1 MPSASRVK
9 RSRAAFDEE
18 DAEDRTAHASSSK
31 GAHLLRKKAR
41 VSDADTS
48 RSSGRLRHNGQPNSD
63 DDDEI
68 EEEEVED
75 EIEEEE
81 VEDEI
86 EEDDN
91 DVMRDTEAPPTPPPA
106 TQYETM
112 RDAGFQHLWHLD
124 EDDMRATQRLKSR
137 QLPEQIGDNVAAL
150 NAVIESITCYNF
162 MCHTRLHCDL
172 GPLLN
177 FIVGEN
183 GSGKSAILTAIT
195 LCLGGK
201 ASSTN
206 RGASLRSFIKEG
218 QDHASLVVKIK
229 NQGSD
234 AYKPDLFGESI
245 IVERNFNRSGSSG
258 FKLKSATGRVV
269 TTKKSDVDDVVE
281 YYCLQ
286 VDNPLNVLSQ
296 DNARQ
301 FLNSASPTTKYKY
314 FLQGTQL
321 EQLDNDLQLFAE
333 LMEAN
338 ENKLVEYEETVTYL
352 KDKFEKA
359 RAIKEA
365 CDKNEELRRKSRLYV
380 QQLSWAQVAEQET
393 ILEEKEN
400 AIEAAESEI
409 ARLQQE
415 AEAKTEVL
423 AARDEKI
430 QQAEQAADAI
440 TQEEASFEEKHAEAD
455 AKFRAAKGEIE
466 ELHVQERELRSQAKQ
481 AKHSVDDKKEKIKEE
496 ERQLEEVNGG
506 AAAEAERAVD
516 EAKKA
521 QEDADNNLND
531 HKDAEP
537 SLREEMIK
545 AEEQVAEA
553 SKLVEQK
560 RKEVNAAEGR
570 LRQLSQSRIDSLAGY
585 EPHMAQLLKN
595 IENDRGFQDQPI
607 GPLGLHIKLKKPD
620 WTFILEKVL
629 NDPLNGFI
637 VTNPHDQKRLIEHMR
652 RLRMDKNAIYIS
664 KPGFS
669 LNALREP
676 DAGFETIL
684 RVLDIDDPRVRDQLV
699 LVARIE
705 QIVLMPRA
713 ADVWATLGDRGA
725 PPGVASILALHDTD
739 RNAFMR
745 FQPKGSNNLQSTAEG
760 VYNGASRMKSDSE
773 TQISVQKRQH
783 EQLQMDL
790 KELNQS
796 MRLTQQHAQKCSLA
810 VTQHKRQEKALDRQ
824 VRAAGVALSD
834 AQSAL
839 DAFDGVDARLQALRE
854 NLVEAE
860 RNYEHY
866 GRQYAEIAVLKE
878 EKNKI
883 VSTLKAELR
892 AAKEEWEDY
901 KARKGKAMDKLQR
914 YKDLRHI
921 ALTEKNSAI
930 EHIDIAKIEKQDAE
944 GARDEQKELV
954 HEFITNAQKYNPER
968 VIIPEGETYDT
979 IEKKF
984 TALKLQLKRMR
995 DSLGGTEEEINNRI
1009 IQAAEEYN
1017 AASRNQQNLGSLMVE
1032 LKQALSKRLDKW
1044 RAFQRLISAQS
1055 RANFQYLLSERG
1067 FRGKLL
1073 LDHANKKL
1081 EIRVEPDET
1090 RNNVSGRNTKTLSGG
1105 EKSFSSICLLL
1116 AIWDAMGSPLR
1127 CLDEFDV
1134 FMDNVNRAISTN
1146 MLVEAARRSVGK
1158 QFILITPNAIEGRAK
1173 VAEDVKIIR

>member
-1 MPSASRVK
+1 MPSATRVK
-9 RSRAAFDEE
+9 RSRSTYDGENE
-18 DAEDRTAHASSSK
+18 DVDDHDAHASSSR
-31 GAHLLRKKAR
+31 ASASRKKAR
-41 VSDADTS
+41 VSDAA
-48 RSSGRLRHNGQPNSD
+48 D
-63 DDDEI
+63 DDDEA
-68 EEEEVED
+68 EDEDD
-75 EIEEEE
+75 EIE
-81 VEDEI
+81 D
-86 EEDDN
+86 DDN
-91 DVMRDTEAPPTPPPA
+91 EVMRDTEAPPTPPPA

-112 RDAGFQHLWHLD
+112 RDAGFQHLRHPD
-124 EDDMRATQRLKSR
+124 EDDMRATQRLKIR
-137 QLPEQIGDNVAAL
+137 QQPEQMGDNVAAF
-150 NAVIESITCYNF
+150 NAVIESITCFNF

-229 NQGSD
+229 NQGTD

-245 IVERNFNRSGSSG
+245 IVERNFNRAGSSG

-269 TTKKSDVDDVVE
+269 TTKKADVDDVVE

-301 FLNSASPTTKYKY
+301 FLNSASPSTKYKY

-352 KDKFEKA
+352 KDKFDKA
-359 RAIKEA
+359 RAVKEA
-365 CDKNEELRRKSRLYV
+365 SDKNAELHRKSNLYV
-380 QQLSWAQVAEQET
+380 KQLAWAQVEEQEVM
-393 ILEEKEN
+393 LEEKEN
-400 AIEAAESEI
+400 AITAAEGEI
-409 ARLQQE
+409 VRLQQE
-415 AEAKTEVL
+415 ADEKADAL
-423 AARDEKI
+423 ARHDEKI
-430 QQAEQAADAI
+430 QQAEQALDNI
-440 TQEEASFEEKHAEAD
+440 TQEEASFDKKHAEAKD
-455 AKFRAAKGEIE
+455 KFQAARDEVE
-466 ELHVQERELRSQAKQ
+466 QLHVQEREVQEQRKQ
-481 AKHSVDDKKEKIKEE
+481 ALHTVDDMKAKIQEE

-516 EAKKA
+516 EARQA
-521 QEDADNNLND
+521 Q
-531 HKDAEP
+531 KDANDELQNHREAEP
-537 SLREEMIK
+537 EMRERLVE
-545 AEEQVAEA
+545 AEQKVAEA
-553 SKLVEQK
+553 SKLVDQK

-570 LRQLSQSRIDSLAGY
+570 LRQLSQSRIDPLAGY
-585 EPHMAQLLKN
+585 EKQMTQLLKN
-595 IENDRGFQDQPI
+595 ISNDGGFQDQPI
-607 GPLGLHIKLKKPD
+607 GPLGLHIKLKKTD
-620 WTFILEKVL
+620 WTLILEKVL

-637 VTNPHDQKRLIEHMR
+637 VTNPHDQKRLTSHLK
-652 RLRMDKNAIYIS
+652 RLRMDRTPIYIS

-669 LNALREP
+669 LNALKEP

-684 RVLDIDDPRVRDQLV
+684 RILDIDEPRVRDQLV
-699 LVARIE
+699 LVSRIE

-725 PPGVASILALHDTD
+725 PPSVATILALHDTD

-760 VYNGASRMKSDSE
+760 VYNGTSRMKSDSE
-773 TQISVQKRQH
+773 TQISVQKRQL

-790 KELNQS
+790 RELEQS
-796 MRLTQQHAQKCSLA
+796 KRRLQQQAQKCSLD
-810 VTQHKRQEKALDRQ
+810 VTAHKKKETELDRKH
-824 VRAAGVALSD
+824 RNTGVALDD

-839 DAFDGVDARLQALRE
+839 DAFDGVDMRLQALRQHLE
-854 NLVEAE
+854 EAA
-860 RNYEHY
+860 RNHEYYE
-866 GRQYAEIAVLKE
+866 RQYAEIAVLKE
-878 EKNKI
+878 EKNKAASAI
-883 VSTLKAELR
+883 KADLR
-892 AAKEEWEDY
+892 AVREEVATHKSRKE
-901 KARKGKAMDKLQR
+901 KAASKLER
-914 YKDLRHI
+914 YKDSRLI
-921 ALTEKNSAI
+921 ALTEKNNAI
-930 EHIDIAKIEKQDAE
+930 EGIDIAKIEKQDAE
-944 GARDEQKELV
+944 GARD
-954 HEFITNAQKYNPER
+954 AQKQTVQEFAEAAQAAYGDR
-968 VIIPEGETYDT
+968 VTIPEGETYDML
-979 IEKKF
+979 ERKF
-984 TALKLQLKRMR
+984 EALKIQLKRLR
-995 DSLGGTEEEINNRI
+995 DSLGGTAEEINNRM
-1009 IQAAEEYN
+1009 IQAAEEYQ
-1017 AASRNQQNLGSLMVE
+1017 AASRNQENLGSLMVE
-1032 LKQALSKRLDKW
+1032 LKKALSKRLDKW

-1090 RNNVSGRNTKTLSGG
+1090 RKNVSGRNTKTLSGG

-1173 VAEDVKIIR
+1173 VAKDVKIIRLSDPRQTTLVDH

>member
-1 MPSASRVK
+1 MRPHNNRQQAS
-9 RSRAAFDEE
+9 D
-18 DAEDRTAHASSSK
+18 
-31 GAHLLRKKAR
+31 
-41 VSDADTS
+41 
-48 RSSGRLRHNGQPNSD
+48 D

-68 EEEEVED
+68 EDEEGAIV
-75 EIEEEE
+75 
-81 VEDEI
+81 
-86 EEDDN
+86 EDDN
-91 DVMRDTEAPPTPPPA
+91 EVMRDTEAPPTPPPA

-112 RDAGFQHLWHLD
+112 RDAGFQHLRHLD
-124 EDDMRATQRLKSR
+124 EDDLRATQRLKSR
-137 QLPEQIGDNVAAL
+137 QHPEQMGDNVAAL
-150 NAVIESITCYNF
+150 NAVIESITCFNF
-162 MCHTRLHCDL
+162 MCHPRLHCDL

-245 IVERNFNRSGSSG
+245 IVERNFNRAGSSG

-269 TTKKSDVDDVVE
+269 STKKSDVDDVVE

-359 RAIKEA
+359 RTVKEA

-380 QQLSWAQVAEQET
+380 QQLTWAQVAEQET
-393 ILEEKEN
+393 ILQEKEN
-400 AIEAAESEI
+400 VITAAEDEI
-409 ARLQQE
+409 VRLQQE
-415 AEAKTEVL
+415 ADASTEVL

-430 QQAEQAADAI
+430 QQAEQALQDI
-440 TQEEASFEEKHAEAD
+440 TQEEATFDEKRTEAESKYRK
-455 AKFRAAKGEIE
+455 AKNEIE
-466 ELHVQERELRSQAKQ
+466 EKHVQERELKMQMNQAKQ
-481 AKHSVDDKKEKIKEE
+481 TVDDKRAKIQEE

-506 AAAEAERAVD
+506 AAAEAERAVE
-516 EAKKA
+516 EARQA
-521 QEDADNNLND
+521 QTDAETGLRE
-531 HKDAEP
+531 HQDAEP
-537 SLREEMIK
+537 KLHEEMVE
-545 AEEQVAEA
+545 AEEHVTEA
-553 SKLVEQK
+553 SKLVDQK
-560 RKEVNAAEGR
+560 RKEVNAAEVR
-570 LRQLSQSRIDSLAGY
+570 LRHLSQSRMDPLAGY
-585 EPHMAQLLKN
+585 EPQMGQLLKN
-595 IENDRGFQDQPI
+595 ISNDRGFQDQPI
-607 GPLGLHIKLKKPD
+607 GPLGLHMKLKKPD

-637 VTNPHDQKRLIEHMR
+637 VTNPHDQKRLIDHMR

-713 ADVWATLGDRGA
+713 AEVWATLGDRGA
-725 PPGVASILALHDTD
+725 PPGVASILALHDSD

-745 FQPKGSNNLQSTAEG
+745 FQPKGSHNLQSTAEG

-773 TQISVQKRQH
+773 TQISVQKRQL

-790 KELNQS
+790 GELDQS
-796 MRLTQQHAQKCSLA
+796 KRRCQQHAQKCALA
-810 VTQHKRQEKALDRQ
+810 LTQHKKREKELDRQ
-824 VRAAGVALSD
+824 VRLAGVALDD
-834 AQSAL
+834 AQGAL

-854 NLVEAE
+854 NLTEAE

-878 EKNKI
+878 EMNKV
-883 VSTLKAELR
+883 VSTLKGELR
-892 AAKEEWEDY
+892 AAKVELADY
-901 KARKGKAMDKLQR
+901 RSRQGKATDKLQR
-914 YKDLRHI
+914 YKEARRL
-921 ALTEKNSAI
+921 ALTEKNNAI
-930 EHIDIAKIEKQDAE
+930 ERIEMAKMERQDAE
-944 GARDEQKELV
+944 RLRDEQKETV
-954 HEFITNAQKYNPER
+954 RDFITQAQKYNPER
-968 VIIPEGETYDT
+968 VIIPEGESYET

-984 TALKLQLKRMR
+984 TALKQQLKRLR
-995 DSLGGTEEEINNRI
+995 ESLGGTEEEINNRMVL
-1009 IQAAEEYN
+1009 AAEEYN
-1017 AASRNQQNLGSLMVE
+1017 AASRNQQNLGSLMGE

-1090 RNNVSGRNTKTLSGG
+1090 RKNVSGRNTKTLSGG

-1158 QFILITPNAIEGRAK
+1158 QFILITPNAIEGRARIDK
-1173 VAEDVKIIR
+1173 DVKIIR

>member
-9 RSRAAFDEE
+9 RSRAAYDDDDADEP
-18 DAEDRTAHASSSK
+18 TAHAGSSK
-31 GAHLLRKKAR
+31 GSASRKKAR

-48 RSSGRLRHNGQPNSD
+48 RSSGRPRHGRQPSSD

-68 EEEEVED
+68 ED
-75 EIEEEE
+75 EEEE
-81 VEDEI
+81 VE
-86 EEDDN
+86 EDDN
-91 DVMRDTEAPPTPPPA
+91 EVMRDTEAPPTPPPA

-112 RDAGFQHLWHLD
+112 RDAGFQHLRHLD
-124 EDDMRATQRLKSR
+124 EDDLRATQRLKSR
-137 QLPEQIGDNVAAL
+137 QHPEQMGDNVAAL
-150 NAVIESITCYNF
+150 NAVIESITCFNF
-162 MCHTRLHCDL
+162 MCHSRLHCDL

-258 FKLKSATGRVV
+258 FKLKSATGRVI

-352 KDKFEKA
+352 KDKYEKA
-359 RAIKEA
+359 RTVKEA

-380 QQLSWAQVAEQET
+380 QQLTWAQVAEQET
-393 ILEEKEN
+393 ILQEKEN
-400 AIEAAESEI
+400 AIEAAKNEI
-409 ARLQQE
+409 VSLQQD
-415 AEAKTEVL
+415 ADVQAEVL
-423 AARDEKI
+423 AAHDEKI
-430 QQAEQAADAI
+430 QQAEQALEDI
-440 TQEEASFEEKHAEAD
+440 TQEEASFDEKRIEAESKYRK
-455 AKFRAAKGEIE
+455 AKDEIE
-466 ELHVQERELRSQAKQ
+466 EKHVQERELKMQMNQAKQ
-481 AKHSVDDKKEKIKEE
+481 TVDDKKAKIDEEKKKV
-496 ERQLEEVNGG
+496 EEVNGG
-506 AAAEAERAVD
+506 AAAEAERAVE
-516 EAKKA
+516 EARQA
-521 QEDADNNLND
+521 QNDAETELRE
-531 HKDAEP
+531 HRDAEP
-537 SLREEMIK
+537 KLREEMVE
-545 AEEQVAEA
+545 AEEHVAEA

-570 LRQLSQSRIDSLAGY
+570 LRHLSQSRMDSLAGY
-585 EPHMAQLLKN
+585 EPQMAQLLKN
-595 IENDRGFQDQPI
+595 ISNDRGFQDQPI
-607 GPLGLHIKLKKPD
+607 GPLGLHMKLKKPD

-637 VTNPHDQKRLIEHMR
+637 VTNPHDQKRLIDHMR

-713 ADVWATLGDRGA
+713 AEVWATLGDRGA
-725 PPGVASILALHDTD
+725 PPGVASILAIHDTD

-745 FQPKGSNNLQSTAEG
+745 FQPKGSHNLQSTAEG
-760 VYNGASRMKSDSE
+760 R
-773 TQISVQKRQH
+773 TKRQL

-790 KELNQS
+790 GELDGS
-796 MRLTQQHAQKCSLA
+796 KRRCQQHAQKCALA
-810 VTQHKRQEKALDRQ
+810 LTQHKKREKELDRQ
-824 VRAAGVALSD
+824 LRLAGVALDD
-834 AQSAL
+834 AQGAL

-854 NLVEAE
+854 NLGEAE

-866 GRQYAEIAVLKE
+866 GSQYAEIAVLKE
-878 EKNKI
+878 EMNKV
-883 VSTLKAELR
+883 VSALKGELR
-892 AAKEEWEDY
+892 TAKVELADY
-901 KARKGKAMDKLQR
+901 RSRQAKATDKLQR
-914 YKDLRHI
+914 YKDSRHL
-921 ALTEKNSAI
+921 ALTEKNNAI
-930 EHIDIAKIEKQDAE
+930 ERIEMAKIEKQDAE
-944 GARDEQKELV
+944 RFRDEQDGV
-954 HEFITNAQKYNPER
+954 VQDFITQAQKYNPER
-968 VIIPEGETYDT
+968 VIIPEGETYET

-984 TALKLQLKRMR
+984 TALKQQLKRLR
-995 DSLGGTEEEINNRI
+995 DSLGGTEEEINNRMVL
-1009 IQAAEEYN
+1009 AAEEYN
-1017 AASRNQQNLGSLMVE
+1017 AASRNQQNLGSLMGE

-1090 RNNVSGRNTKTLSGG
+1090 RKNVSGRNTKTLSGG

-1173 VAEDVKIIR
+1173 VAKDVKIIRLSDPRQTTLVDH

>member
-1 MPSASRVK
+1 MPSATRVK
-9 RSRAAFDEE
+9 RSRSTYDGE
-18 DAEDRTAHASSSK
+18 DVDDDAAHASSSR
-31 GAHLLRKKAR
+31 ASASRKKAR
-41 VSDADTS
+41 VSDAGTS
-48 RSSGRLRHNGQPNSD
+48 RSSRQPHHGRSQSASD
-63 DDDEI
+63 DDG
-68 EEEEVED
+68 EVED
-75 EIEEEE
+75 
-81 VEDEI
+81 V
-86 EEDDN
+86 EEDIEN
-91 DVMRDTEAPPTPPPA
+91 DDDGAMRDTEAPPTPPPA

-112 RDAGFQHLWHLD
+112 RDAGFEHLRHLD
-124 EDDMRATQRLKSR
+124 EDDMRATQRLKNR
-137 QLPEQIGDNVAAL
+137 NQPEQMGNNVAAL
-150 NAVIESITCYNF
+150 NAVIESITCFNF

-229 NQGSD
+229 NQGTD

-245 IVERNFNRSGSSG
+245 VVERNFNRAGSSG
-258 FKLKSATGRVV
+258 FKLKSATGRVI
-269 TTKKSDVDDVVE
+269 TTKKADVDDVVE

-301 FLNSASPTTKYKY
+301 FLNSASPSTKYKY

-338 ENKLVEYEETVTYL
+338 ENKLVEYEETVAYL

-359 RAIKEA
+359 RAVKEV
-365 CDKNEELRRKSRLYV
+365 CDQNEELNRKSRLYV
-380 QQLSWAQVAEQET
+380 QQLTWAQVAEQEV
-393 ILEEKEN
+393 ILKEKDI
-400 AIEAAESEI
+400 AITAADQEI
-409 ARLQQE
+409 VRLQQE
-415 AEAKTEVL
+415 ADEKAEALTRHD
-423 AARDEKI
+423 AKI
-430 QQAEQAADAI
+430 QQAEQALEDV
-440 TQEEASFEEKHAEAD
+440 TQEEGSFDEKRTEAQAKYRTAKDEVETLHAQE
-455 AKFRAAKGEIE
+455 RA
-466 ELHVQERELRSQAKQ
+466 VQEQRKQ
-481 AKHSVDDKKEKIKEE
+481 ATQAVDNMKAKIQEE

-516 EAKKA
+516 EANKA
-521 QEDADNNLND
+521 QRNADDELKT
-531 HKDAEP
+531 HKEAE
-537 SLREEMIK
+537 SKLRDDMVE
-545 AEEQVAEA
+545 AEHQVEQA
-553 SKLVEQK
+553 SKLVDQK

-570 LRQLSQSRIDSLAGY
+570 LRHLSQSRIDPLAGY
-585 EPHMAQLLKN
+585 EPQMAQLLRSIN
-595 IENDRGFQDQPI
+595 NDGGFQDQPI
-607 GPLGLHIKLKKPD
+607 GPIGLHIKLKKPD
-620 WTFILEKVL
+620 WTLILEKVL

-637 VTNPHDQKRLIEHMR
+637 VTNPQDQKRLTSHLKR
-652 RLRMDKNAIYIS
+652 FRMDRTPIYIS

-684 RVLDIDDPRVRDQLV
+684 RVVDIDEPRVRDQLV

-713 ADVWATLGDRGA
+713 ADVWATLGDKGA
-725 PPGVASILALHDTD
+725 PPSVTSILALHDTD

-745 FQPKGSNNLQSTAEG
+745 FQPKGNNNLQSTAEG
-760 VYNGASRMKSDSE
+760 VHDGNSRMKSDSE
-773 TQISVQKRQH
+773 TQINVQRRQL

-790 KELNQS
+790 GELEQS
-796 MRLTQQHAQKCSLA
+796 KRLSQQQAQKCALA
-810 VTQHKRQEKALDRQ
+810 MTAHRRRETELDRQ
-824 VRAAGVALSD
+824 LRQAGVALTD

-839 DAFDGVDARLQALRE
+839 DAFDGVDTRLQALRE
-854 NLVEAE
+854 HLEEAK
-860 RNYEHY
+860 RSHHFYE
-866 GRQYAEIAVLKE
+866 RQYAEITVLKE

-883 VSTLKAELR
+883 VSTLRGELR
-892 AAKEEWEDY
+892 IAKEELSDY
-901 KARKGKAMDKLQR
+901 TNRKAKAADKLQR
-914 YKDLRHI
+914 YKDSRHI
-921 ALTEKNSAI
+921 VLTEKNNAI
-930 EHIDIAKIEKQDAE
+930 EGIDMAKYEKQDAE
-944 GARDEQKELV
+944 RQRDAQKETV
-954 HEFITNAQKYNPER
+954 EDFIKEAYELTPSR
-968 VIIPEGETYDT
+968 VIVPEGETYDSL
-979 IEKKF
+979 EKKF
-984 TALKLQLKRMR
+984 TAVKLQLKRLN
-995 DSLGGTEEEINNRI
+995 DSLGGTTEEINNRLV
-1009 IQAAEEYN
+1009 QAGEEYH
-1017 AASRNQQNLGSLMVE
+1017 AASRNQENLASLMVE
-1032 LKQALSKRLDKW
+1032 LKKALGKRLDKW

-1090 RNNVSGRNTKTLSGG
+1090 RKNVSGRNTKTLSGG

-1173 VAEDVKIIR
+1173 VDKDVKIIR

>member
-9 RSRAAFDEE
+9 RSRTAYDDEDVE
-18 DAEDRTAHASSSK
+18 DPTAHASSSR
-31 GAHLLRKKAR
+31 GSASRKKAR
-41 VSDADTS
+41 VSDVDTS
-48 RSSGRLRHNGQPNSD
+48 RSSGRSRHTRQPASD
-63 DDDEI
+63 DDGEMES
-68 EEEEVED
+68 EEEE
-75 EIEEEE
+75 I
-81 VEDEI
+81 
-86 EEDDN
+86 EDDDN
-91 DVMRDTEAPPTPPPA
+91 EAMRDTEAPPTPLPA

-112 RDAGFQHLWHLD
+112 RDAGFQHLQHLD
-124 EDDMRATQRLKSR
+124 EDDLRATQRLKSR
-137 QLPEQIGDNVAAL
+137 QDPEQMGDNVAAF
-150 NAVIESITCYNF
+150 NAVIESITCFNF
-162 MCHTRLHCDL
+162 MCHTRLHCVL

-245 IVERNFNRSGSSG
+245 IVERNFNRAGSSG

-333 LMEAN
+333 MMEAN
-338 ENKLVEYEETVTYL
+338 ENRLVEYEETVAYL
-352 KDKFEKA
+352 KDKYEKA
-359 RAIKEA
+359 RIVKEA

-380 QQLSWAQVAEQET
+380 QQLTWAQVAEQES

-409 ARLQQE
+409 LRLQQE
-415 AEAKTEVL
+415 ADVRTEAL
-423 AARDEKI
+423 AAHDEKI
-430 QQAEQAADAI
+430 QQAEQAVDDI
-440 TQEEASFEEKHAEAD
+440 TQEEASFDEKRTEAD
-455 AKFRAAKGEIE
+455 SKYHTAKGELAT
-466 ELHVQERELRSQAKQ
+466 LHVQERELRSQTTQAKQTVDDKQ
-481 AKHSVDDKKEKIKEE
+481 AKIQEE
-496 ERQLEEVNGG
+496 ERQLKEVNGG
-506 AAAEAERAVD
+506 AAAEAERALD
-516 EAKKA
+516 DAKKA
-521 QEDADNNLND
+521 EQEVENTLRD
-531 HKDAEP
+531 HREAKP
-537 SLREEMIK
+537 KLQEEMVE

-560 RKEVNAAEGR
+560 RKEVHAAEGR
-570 LRQLSQSRIDSLAGY
+570 LRQLSQSRMDSLAGY
-585 EPHMAQLLKN
+585 EPQMAQLLKN
-595 IENDRGFQDQPI
+595 ISNDRGFQDQPI
-607 GPLGLHIKLKKPD
+607 GPLGLHIKLKKTD

-637 VTNPHDQKRLIEHMR
+637 VTNPHDQKRLNDHMR

-745 FQPKGSNNLQSTAEG
+745 FQPKASNNLQSTAEG

-773 TQISVQKRQH
+773 TQISVQKRQV

-790 KELNQS
+790 AELDQS
-796 MRLTQQHAQKCSLA
+796 KRRLQTHAQKCA
-810 VTQHKRQEKALDRQ
+810 VALTQHKKREDKLDQQYRL
-824 VRAAGVALSD
+824 AGVARDD

-854 NLVEAE
+854 NLLEAR

-878 EKNKI
+878 EKNKV
-883 VSTLKAELR
+883 VSTLKGEFT
-892 AAKEEWEDY
+892 AAKEELAEHQARRK
-901 KARKGKAMDKLQR
+901 KATDKVER
-914 YKDLRHI
+914 YNDLRLI

-930 EHIDIAKIEKQDAE
+930 ERIDIAKMEKRDAE
-944 GARDEQKELV
+944 EARDGQKEV
-954 HEFITNAQKYNPER
+954 VQEFITEAEKYNSER
-968 VIIPEGETYDT
+968 VIIPEGETYEM

-984 TALKLQLKRMR
+984 TALKLQLKRLR
-995 DSLGGTEEEINNRI
+995 DSLGGTEEEINNRMV
-1009 IQAAEEYN
+1009 QAAEEYN
-1017 AASRNQQNLGSLMVE
+1017 VALRTQQNLRSLMGE

-1090 RNNVSGRNTKTLSGG
+1090 RKNVSGRNTKTLSGG

-1173 VAEDVKIIR
+1173 IAKDVKIIRLSDPRQRTLVDH